1 MISVY
6 LAKVSKIVSQREG
19 ITVVEVE
26 SEGEKVLA
34 LNYDDVTGKI
44 EVGDKVYVNR
54 TARLLNLGTG
64 GYDFIVVNLK
74 YPKYDAIGN
83 GHIMKLRYTPFQINV
98 LAMEEQNNPYHTAF
112 EEFESL
118 EDLPVIVGEL
128 HSMVAP
134 VALVLKSTNPNLK
147 ITYVMTDGGCL
158 PISFSNTVFEL
169 KKRGIIDKTVTIG
182 HAFGGDYECV
192 NIYTALIGA
201 KEVLKADV
209 VIVAMGPGI
218 IGTGTKYGFS
228 GVEQA
233 HIIDATNKLGGK
245 PVLIPRIG
253 FNDKRQ
259 RHQGISHHTI
269 TVLELCN
276 SSCVLTFPT
285 MEEEKEKII
294 KEQINSNPVFSR
306 YKIEF
311 IEAEIIRKYIEESGL
326 NLSTMGRNYES
337 EPDFFNACGAAAL
350 YVSSKLVRN

>member
-1 MISVY
+1 
-6 LAKVSKIVSQREG
+6 
-19 ITVVEVE
+19 
-26 SEGEKVLA
+26 
-34 LNYDDVTGKI
+34 
-44 EVGDKVYVNR
+44 
-54 TARLLNLGTG
+54 
-64 GYDFIVVNLK
+64 
-74 YPKYDAIGN
+74 
-83 GHIMKLRYTPFQINV
+83 
-98 LAMEEQNNPYHTAF
+98 MEEQNSPYHTAF

-169 KKRGIIDKTVTIG
+169 KKRGIIDNTITIG

-201 KEVLKADV
+201 KEVLQTDV

-218 IGTGTKYGFS
+218 VGTGTKYGFS

-233 HIIDATNKLGGK
+233 YIIDAVNKLGGK
-245 PVLIPRIG
+245 PILIPRIG
-253 FNDKRQ
+253 FNDKRH

-285 MEEEKEKII
+285 LEGEKEKII
-294 KEQINSNPVFSR
+294 KGQINSNPVFSR
-306 YKIEF
+306 YRIEF
-311 IEAEIIRKYIEESGL
+311 IEAEIIRKYIEETDF
-326 NLSTMGRNYES
+326 NLTTMGKNYES

-350 YVSSKLVRN
+350 YVSFKLLES